1 MISLE
6 NRKLCKGKIM
16 IFVSNN
22 SNDATFGE

>member
-1 MISLE
+1 MISSE
-6 NRKLCKGKIM
+6 NIKLRKGKIM